1 MAELDPIKA
10 EVEQLRADKAAA
22 ELAAKQQEL
31 TRFAEAQGLDV
42 KETAVAEA
50 IQKADYAALVAES
63 MKKEKTETKP
73 VVASYAM
80 GSGITAKGEYDDL
93 LGKA

>member
-1 MAELDPIKA
+1 
-10 EVEQLRADKAAA
+10 
-22 ELAAKQQEL
+22 
-31 TRFAEAQGLDV
+31 
-42 KETAVAEA
+42 
-50 IQKADYAALVAES
+50 
-63 MKKEKTETKP
+63 MKKEKTETKS

>member
-1 MAELDPIKA
+1 M
-10 EVEQLRADKAAA
+10 
-22 ELAAKQQEL
+22 

-80 GSGITAKGEYDDL
+80 GGGITAKGEYDDL